1 MKKNWFFLVILLNY
15 FQGLS
20 QDINIDCIAIKQ
32 AGDCYSA
39 IEINPINKLLFNCS
53 PKGFGSQLE
62 IKNNSSKSIFFFEK
76 EHNTIWLKFNC
87 PYDALM
93 CFDIIPNDTTY
104 DFDFLLFKNEGN
116 NFCKNLNYKD
126 SKPIRTNI
134 SRNNLKNKSI
144 TGLNINAKK
153 EYIPSGIQPM
163 YSKALKVNK
172 SENYF
177 LVIDNVYG
185 GESGFSIQF
194 NYYEEKNIKGSIID
208 KNTNNPIYSNIK
220 IENAN
225 NGKQIAESQSDS
237 ITGEFN
243 LDYKATINEDYY
255 LITESKNYFFS
266 ETLISSISKN
276 DTVSSDLDIKVSKL
290 KKNENLKLHNLNFY
304 GDSYEYLPTAIPS
317 LNRLLSLMQNNSTL
331 KILIE
336 GHTNG
341 CPGGIEYSQMLS
353 ENRAKTIKD
362 FLIKNGINKQ
372 RLVSKGFNCSK
383 MLYPNM
389 ETNSELG
396 ENDEQESRNIGFR
409 FLTKTS
415 INKKIGGNRCYYL
428 FNSVI

>member
-62 IKNNSSKSIFFFEK
+62 IKNNSSKSMFFFEK

-116 NFCKNLNYKD
+116 NFCKNLNYKH

-276 DTVSSDLDIKVSKL
+276 DTVSSYLDIKVSKL

-353 ENRAKTIKD
+353 EIRAKTIKD

-389 ETNSELG
+389 ETNSDWE
-396 ENDEQESRNIGFR
+396 
-409 FLTKTS
+409 KMM
-415 INKKIGGNRCYYL
+415 NRRVEIL
-428 FNSVI
+428 VLDF

>member
-53 PKGFGSQLE
+53 PKGCGSQLE

-87 PYDALM
+87 PYNALM
-93 CFDIIPNDTTY
+93 CFDIVPNDTTY
-104 DFDFLLFKNEGN
+104 DFDFLLFKNEEN
-116 NFCKNLNYKD
+116 NFCKNLNYKQT
-126 SKPIRTNI
+126 KPIRTNI

-153 EYIPSGIQPM
+153 QFIPSGIQPM

-194 NYYEEKNIKGSIID
+194 NYYKEKTIKGSIID

-237 ITGEFN
+237 ITGEFK
-243 LDYKATINEDYY
+243 LDYKATINEDYF
-255 LITESKNYFFS
+255 LITESKNYFFT
-266 ETLISSISKN
+266 ETLISSISKYN
-276 DTVSSDLDIKVSKL
+276 TVSSDLEIKVSKL

-389 ETNSELG
+389 ETNSER
-396 ENDEQESRNIGFR
+396 E
-409 FLTKTS
+409 KMM
-415 INKKIGGNRCYYL
+415 NRRVEIL
-428 FNSVI
+428 VLDF

>member
-1 MKKNWFFLVILLNY
+1 MKKNCFFLVILLNY

-53 PKGFGSQLE
+53 PKGFGNQLE
-62 IKNNSSKSIFFFEK
+62 IKNNSSKSMFFFEK

-104 DFDFLLFKNEGN
+104 DFDFLLFKNKGN
-116 NFCKNLNYKD
+116 NFCKNLNYKH

-243 LDYKATINEDYY
+243 LVYKATINEDYY

-331 KILIE
+331 IILIE

-389 ETNSELG
+389 ETNSDWE
-396 ENDEQESRNIGFR
+396 
-409 FLTKTS
+409 KMM
-415 INKKIGGNRCYYL
+415 NRRVEIL
-428 FNSVI
+428 VLDF

>member
-53 PKGFGSQLE
+53 PKGSGSQLE

-87 PYDALM
+87 PYNALM

-104 DFDFLLFKNEGN
+104 DFDFLLFKNEEN
-116 NFCKNLNYKD
+116 NFCKNLNYKQT
-126 SKPIRTNI
+126 KPIRTNI

-153 EYIPSGIQPM
+153 QFIPSGIQPM

-194 NYYEEKNIKGSIID
+194 NYYKEKNIKGSIID

-220 IENAN
+220 IENAY

-243 LDYKATINEDYY
+243 LDYKATINDNYY

-266 ETLISSISKN
+266 ETLISSNSKN
-276 DTVSSDLDIKVSKL
+276 YTVSSDLDIKVSKL

-353 ENRAKTIKD
+353 ENRAKTIEY
-362 FLIKNGINKQ
+362 FLIENGVKKQ

-389 ETNSELG
+389 ETNSEL
-396 ENDEQESRNIGFR
+396 E
-409 FLTKTS
+409 KMM
-415 INKKIGGNRCYYL
+415 NRRVEIL
-428 FNSVI
+428 VLDF

>member
-15 FQGLS
+15 FQALS

-53 PKGFGSQLE
+53 PKGSGSQLE

-93 CFDIIPNDTTY
+93 CFDIIPSDTTY

-116 NFCKNLNYKD
+116 NFCKNLNYKQT
-126 SKPIRTNI
+126 KPIRTNI

-185 GESGFSIQF
+185 GKSGFSIQF
-194 NYYEEKNIKGSIID
+194 NYYKEKNIKGSIID

-220 IENAN
+220 IENAY

-243 LDYKATINEDYY
+243 LDYKATINDDYY

-266 ETLISSISKN
+266 ETLISSNSKN
-276 DTVSSDLDIKVSKL
+276 YTVSSDLEIKVSKL
-290 KKNENLKLHNLNFY
+290 KRNENLKLHNLNFY

-341 CPGGIEYSQMLS
+341 CPGGIEYSQILS

-362 FLIKNGINKQ
+362 FLIKNGVNKQ

-389 ETNSELG
+389 ETNSEL
-396 ENDEQESRNIGFR
+396 E
-409 FLTKTS
+409 KMM
-415 INKKIGGNRCYYL
+415 NRRVEIL
-428 FNSVI
+428 VLDF

>member
-62 IKNNSSKSIFFFEK
+62 IKNNSSKSMFFFEK

-116 NFCKNLNYKD
+116 NFCKNLNYKET
-126 SKPIRTNI
+126 KPIRTNI

-276 DTVSSDLDIKVSKL
+276 DTVSSYLDIKVSKL

-353 ENRAKTIKD
+353 EIRAKTIKD

-389 ETNSELG
+389 ETNSDWE
-396 ENDEQESRNIGFR
+396 
-409 FLTKTS
+409 KMM
-415 INKKIGGNRCYYL
+415 NRRVEIL
-428 FNSVI
+428 VLDF

>member
-32 AGDCYSA
+32 AGDCDSA

-116 NFCKNLNYKD
+116 NFCKNLNYKH

-134 SRNNLKNKSI
+134 SRNNLKNMSI

-153 EYIPSGIQPM
+153 EYVPSGIQPM

-290 KKNENLKLHNLNFY
+290 KIMKILNF
-304 GDSYEYLPTAIPS
+304 I
-317 LNRLLSLMQNNSTL
+317 
-331 KILIE
+331 I
-336 GHTNG
+336 
-341 CPGGIEYSQMLS
+341 
-353 ENRAKTIKD
+353 
-362 FLIKNGINKQ
+362 
-372 RLVSKGFNCSK
+372 
-383 MLYPNM
+383 
-389 ETNSELG
+389 
-396 ENDEQESRNIGFR
+396 
-409 FLTKTS
+409 
-415 INKKIGGNRCYYL
+415 
-428 FNSVI
+428 

>member
-1 MKKNWFFLVILLNY
+1 MKKIWFFLAILLNY
-15 FQGLS
+15 FHGLS

-62 IKNNSSKSIFFFEK
+62 IKNNSSKSMFFFEK

-116 NFCKNLNYKD
+116 NFCKNLNYNHT
-126 SKPIRTNI
+126 KPIRTNI

-163 YSKALKVNK
+163 YSMALKVNK

-194 NYYEEKNIKGSIID
+194 NYYKEKTIKGSIID
-208 KNTNNPIYSNIK
+208 NNTNNPIYSNIK
-220 IENAN
+220 IESAN
-225 NGKQIAESQSDS
+225 TGKQIAEFQSDS

-243 LDYKATINEDYY
+243 LDYKAKINEDYY

-266 ETLISSISKN
+266 ETLLSSIFKN
-276 DTVSSDLDIKVSKL
+276 DTLSSDLEIKVPKL

-362 FLIKNGINKQ
+362 FLIKNGVNKQ

-383 MLYPNM
+383 MLYPHM
-389 ETNSELG
+389 KTNSDWE
-396 ENDEQESRNIGFR
+396 
-409 FLTKTS
+409 KMM
-415 INKKIGGNRCYYL
+415 NRRVEIL
-428 FNSVI
+428 VLDF

>member
-32 AGDCYSA
+32 AGDCDSA

-116 NFCKNLNYKD
+116 NFCKNLNYKH

-134 SRNNLKNKSI
+134 SRNNLKNMSI

-153 EYIPSGIQPM
+153 EYVPSGIQPM

-389 ETNSELG
+389 ETNSDWE
-396 ENDEQESRNIGFR
+396 
-409 FLTKTS
+409 KMM
-415 INKKIGGNRCYYL
+415 NRRVEIL
-428 FNSVI
+428 VLDF

>member
-53 PKGFGSQLE
+53 PKGCGSQLE

-76 EHNTIWLKFNC
+76 EHNTVWLKFNC
-87 PYDALM
+87 PYNALM
-93 CFDIIPNDTTY
+93 CFDIVPNDTTY
-104 DFDFLLFKNEGN
+104 DFDFLLFKNEEN
-116 NFCKNLNYKD
+116 NFCKNLIYKQT
-126 SKPIRTNI
+126 KPIRTNI

-153 EYIPSGIQPM
+153 QFIPSGIQPM

-194 NYYEEKNIKGSIID
+194 NYYKEKTIKGSIID

-243 LDYKATINEDYY
+243 LDYKATINEDYF
-255 LITESKNYFFS
+255 LITESKNYFFT
-266 ETLISSISKN
+266 ETLISSISKYN
-276 DTVSSDLDIKVSKL
+276 TLSSDLEIKVSKL

-383 MLYPNM
+383 MLYPHM
-389 ETNSELG
+389 ETNSER
-396 ENDEQESRNIGFR
+396 E
-409 FLTKTS
+409 KMM
-415 INKKIGGNRCYYL
+415 NRRVEIL
-428 FNSVI
+428 VLDF

>member
-20 QDINIDCIAIKQ
+20 QYINIDCIAIKQ

-87 PYDALM
+87 PYNALM

-116 NFCKNLNYKD
+116 DFCKTLNYKET
-126 SKPIRTNI
+126 KPIRTNI

-153 EYIPSGIQPM
+153 QFIPSGIQPM
-163 YSKALKVNK
+163 YSKALEVNK

-194 NYYEEKNIKGSIID
+194 NYYEEKNIKGRIID

-266 ETLISSISKN
+266 ETLISSNSKN
-276 DTVSSDLDIKVSKL
+276 YTVSSDLDIKVSKL

-389 ETNSELG
+389 ETNSEL
-396 ENDEQESRNIGFR
+396 E
-409 FLTKTS
+409 KMM
-415 INKKIGGNRCYYL
+415 NRRVEIL
-428 FNSVI
+428 VLDF

>member
-1 MKKNWFFLVILLNY
+1 MKKNCFFLVILLNY

-62 IKNNSSKSIFFFEK
+62 IKNNSSKSMFFFEK

-116 NFCKNLNYKD
+116 NFCKNLNYKH

-389 ETNSELG
+389 KTNSDWE
-396 ENDEQESRNIGFR
+396 
-409 FLTKTS
+409 KMM
-415 INKKIGGNRCYYL
+415 NRRVEIL
-428 FNSVI
+428 VLDF

>member
-87 PYDALM
+87 PYNALM

-116 NFCKNLNYKD
+116 NFCKNLNYKH

-389 ETNSELG
+389 ETNSEL
-396 ENDEQESRNIGFR
+396 E
-409 FLTKTS
+409 KMM
-415 INKKIGGNRCYYL
+415 NRRVEIL
-428 FNSVI
+428 VLDF

>member
-1 MKKNWFFLVILLNY
+1 MKKNCFFLVILLNY

-116 NFCKNLNYKD
+116 NFCKNLNYKH

-389 ETNSELG
+389 ETNSDWE
-396 ENDEQESRNIGFR
+396 
-409 FLTKTS
+409 KMM
-415 INKKIGGNRCYYL
+415 NRRVEIL
-428 FNSVI
+428 VLDF

>member
-62 IKNNSSKSIFFFEK
+62 IKNNSSKSMFFFEK

-87 PYDALM
+87 SYDALM
-93 CFDIIPNDTTY
+93 CFDIIPYDTTY

-116 NFCKNLNYKD
+116 NFCKNLNYKQT
-126 SKPIRTNI
+126 KPIRTNI

-276 DTVSSDLDIKVSKL
+276 DTVSSYLDIKVSKL

-389 ETNSELG
+389 KTNSDWE
-396 ENDEQESRNIGFR
+396 
-409 FLTKTS
+409 KMM
-415 INKKIGGNRCYYL
+415 NRRVEIL
-428 FNSVI
+428 VLDF

>member
-1 MKKNWFFLVILLNY
+1 MKKNCFFLVILLNY

-53 PKGFGSQLE
+53 PKGFGNQLE
-62 IKNNSSKSIFFFEK
+62 IKNNSSKSMFFFEK

-116 NFCKNLNYKD
+116 NFCKNLNYKH

-134 SRNNLKNKSI
+134 SRNNLKNMSI

-243 LDYKATINEDYY
+243 LVYKATINEDYY

-389 ETNSELG
+389 KTNSDWE
-396 ENDEQESRNIGFR
+396 
-409 FLTKTS
+409 KMM
-415 INKKIGGNRCYYL
+415 NRRVEIL
-428 FNSVI
+428 VLDF

>member
-116 NFCKNLNYKD
+116 NFCKNLNYKET
-126 SKPIRTNI
+126 KPIRTNI

-341 CPGGIEYSQMLS
+341 CPSGIEYSQMLS

-362 FLIKNGINKQ
+362 FLIENGVKKQ

-389 ETNSELG
+389 ETNSEW
-396 ENDEQESRNIGFR
+396 E
-409 FLTKTS
+409 KMM
-415 INKKIGGNRCYYL
+415 NRRVEIL
-428 FNSVI
+428 VLDF

>member
-1 MKKNWFFLVILLNY
+1 MKKNCFFLVILLNY

-62 IKNNSSKSIFFFEK
+62 IKNNSSKSMFFFEK

-116 NFCKNLNYKD
+116 NLCKNLNYKET
-126 SKPIRTNI
+126 KPIRTNI

-276 DTVSSDLDIKVSKL
+276 DTVSSYLDIKVSKL

-389 ETNSELG
+389 ETNSDWE
-396 ENDEQESRNIGFR
+396 
-409 FLTKTS
+409 KMM
-415 INKKIGGNRCYYL
+415 NRRVEIL
-428 FNSVI
+428 VLDF

>member
-62 IKNNSSKSIFFFEK
+62 IKNNSSKSMFFFEK

-116 NFCKNLNYKD
+116 NFCKNLNYKQT
-126 SKPIRTNI
+126 KPIRTNI

-276 DTVSSDLDIKVSKL
+276 DTVSSYLDIKVSKL

-389 ETNSELG
+389 ETNSDWE
-396 ENDEQESRNIGFR
+396 
-409 FLTKTS
+409 KMM
-415 INKKIGGNRCYYL
+415 NRRVEIL
-428 FNSVI
+428 VLDF

>member
-62 IKNNSSKSIFFFEK
+62 IKNNSSKSMFFFEK

-93 CFDIIPNDTTY
+93 CFDIIPYDTTY

-116 NFCKNLNYKD
+116 NFCKNLNYKQT
-126 SKPIRTNI
+126 KPIRTNI

-389 ETNSELG
+389 KTNSDWE
-396 ENDEQESRNIGFR
+396 
-409 FLTKTS
+409 KMM
-415 INKKIGGNRCYYL
+415 NRRVEIL
-428 FNSVI
+428 VLDF

>member
-1 MKKNWFFLVILLNY
+1 MKKNWFFLTILLTY
-15 FQGLS
+15 FHGLS
-20 QDINIDCIAIKQ
+20 QDINIDCKTTKQ
-32 AGDCYSA
+32 ANDCYTA
-39 IEINPINKLLFNCS
+39 ILINPINKLIFNCS
-53 PKGFGSQLE
+53 PQGFGSQLE

-76 EHNTIWLKFNC
+76 EHNTIWLQFNC

-93 CFDIIPNDTTY
+93 CFDIIPIDTTY
-104 DFDFLLFKNEGN
+104 DFDFLLFKNEENG
-116 NFCKNLNYKD
+116 FCKNLNYNHK
-126 SKPIRTNI
+126 KPVRSNI

-194 NYYEEKNIKGSIID
+194 KYYKEKSIKGRIID
-208 KNTNNPIYSNIK
+208 KNTNTAIYSNIK

-225 NGKQIAESQSDS
+225 SGEQIAECQSDS
-237 ITGEFN
+237 ISGEFT
-243 LDYKATINEDYY
+243 LDYKEIINEEYY

-266 ETLISSISKN
+266 ETLMNSISKT
-276 DTVSSDLDIKVSKL
+276 DTVSSDLEIKVPKL

-317 LNRLLSLMQNNSTL
+317 LNRLLSLLQNNTTL

-353 ENRAKTIKD
+353 EKRAKTIKD
-362 FLIKNGINKQ
+362 FLIKNGVKKQ

-383 MLYPNM
+383 MIYPHM
-389 ETNSELG
+389 ETNSDRE
-396 ENDEQESRNIGFR
+396 
-409 FLTKTS
+409 KMM
-415 INKKIGGNRCYYL
+415 NRRVEIL
-428 FNSVI
+428 VLDF

>member
-116 NFCKNLNYKD
+116 NFCKNLNYKH

-389 ETNSELG
+389 ETNSDWE
-396 ENDEQESRNIGFR
+396 
-409 FLTKTS
+409 KMM
-415 INKKIGGNRCYYL
+415 NRRVEIL
-428 FNSVI
+428 VLDF

>member
-1 MKKNWFFLVILLNY
+1 MKKIWFFLAILLNY

-20 QDINIDCIAIKQ
+20 QDINIDCIAIEQ

-39 IEINPINKLLFNCS
+39 IEINPINKLIFNCS
-53 PKGFGSQLE
+53 PKGYGNQLE
-62 IKNNSSKSIFFFEK
+62 IKNNSSKSMFFFEK

-104 DFDFLLFKNEGN
+104 DFDFLLFKNKGN
-116 NFCKNLNYKD
+116 NFCKNLNYKH

-134 SRNNLKNKSI
+134 SRNNLKNMSI

-153 EYIPSGIQPM
+153 EYVPSGIQPM

-172 SENYF
+172 TENYF

-208 KNTNNPIYSNIK
+208 KNTNNPISSNIK

-225 NGKQIAESQSDS
+225 NGKQIAEFHSDS

-243 LDYKATINEDYY
+243 LNYKAIINEDYY

-266 ETLISSISKN
+266 ETLLSSISKN
-276 DTVSSDLDIKVSKL
+276 DTLSSGLEIKVSKL

-389 ETNSELG
+389 ETNSEL
-396 ENDEQESRNIGFR
+396 E
-409 FLTKTS
+409 KMM
-415 INKKIGGNRCYYL
+415 NRRVEIL
-428 FNSVI
+428 VLDF

>member
-1 MKKNWFFLVILLNY
+1 MKKKWFFLAILLNY
-15 FQGLS
+15 FHGLS

-53 PKGFGSQLE
+53 PKGSGNQLE
-62 IKNNSSKSIFFFEK
+62 IKNNSSKSMFFFEK

-116 NFCKNLNYKD
+116 NFCKNLNYKH

-194 NYYEEKNIKGSIID
+194 NYYEEKNIKGRIID

-243 LDYKATINEDYY
+243 LDYKAKINEDYY

-389 ETNSELG
+389 ETNSEL
-396 ENDEQESRNIGFR
+396 E
-409 FLTKTS
+409 KMM
-415 INKKIGGNRCYYL
+415 NRRVEIL
-428 FNSVI
+428 VLDF

>member
-39 IEINPINKLLFNCS
+39 IEINPINKLIFNCS
-53 PKGFGSQLE
+53 PKGYGNQLE

-116 NFCKNLNYKD
+116 NFCKNLNYKH

-389 ETNSELG
+389 ETNSEL
-396 ENDEQESRNIGFR
+396 EK
-409 FLTKTS
+409 LM
-415 INKKIGGNRCYYL
+415 NRRVEIL
-428 FNSVI
+428 VLDF

>member
-62 IKNNSSKSIFFFEK
+62 IKNNSSNSIFFFEK

-87 PYDALM
+87 PYNALM
-93 CFDIIPNDTTY
+93 CFNIIPNDTTY
-104 DFDFLLFKNEGN
+104 DFDFLLFKNEEN
-116 NFCKNLNYKD
+116 NFCKNLNYKQT
-126 SKPIRTNI
+126 KPIRTNF

-153 EYIPSGIQPM
+153 QFIPSGIQPM

-172 SENYF
+172 SENYL

-185 GESGFSIQF
+185 GKSGFSLQF
-194 NYYEEKNIKGSIID
+194 NYYKEINIKGSIID
-208 KNTNNPIYSNIK
+208 KNTNTPIYSDIK

-225 NGKQIAESQSDS
+225 SGEMVAESQSDT

-276 DTVSSDLDIKVSKL
+276 DTVSTDFEIKVQKL

-353 ENRAKTIKD
+353 EKRAKTIKD
-362 FLIKNGINKQ
+362 FLISNGVNKQ

-383 MLYPNM
+383 MLYPHM
-389 ETNSELG
+389 ETNSDWE
-396 ENDEQESRNIGFR
+396 RMM
-409 FLTKTS
+409 
-415 INKKIGGNRCYYL
+415 NRRVEIL
-428 FNSVI
+428 VLDF

>member
-1 MKKNWFFLVILLNY
+1 MKNKLILFTVLLNY
-15 FQGLS
+15 FHGLS
-20 QDINIDCIAIKQ
+20 QDVSIDCITIKQ

-39 IEINPINKLLFNCS
+39 IEINPINKLLFDCS

-62 IKNNSSKSIFFFEK
+62 IKNNSSKSVFFFEK

-116 NFCKNLNYKD
+116 NFCKNLNYKQT
-126 SKPIRTNI
+126 KPIRTNI

-144 TGLNINAKK
+144 TGLNINAK
-153 EYIPSGIQPM
+153 EQFVPSGIQPM
-163 YSKALKVNK
+163 YSKALKVDK

-185 GESGFSIQF
+185 GESGFSIEF
-194 NYYEEKNIKGSIID
+194 NYYKEKNIKGSIID

-237 ITGEFN
+237 ITGEFY
-243 LDYKATINEDYY
+243 LDYMTTINEDYY

-266 ETLISSISKN
+266 ETLISSNSKN
-276 DTVSSDLDIKVSKL
+276 YTVSSDLEIKVSKL

-389 ETNSELG
+389 ETNSEL
-396 ENDEQESRNIGFR
+396 E
-409 FLTKTS
+409 KMM
-415 INKKIGGNRCYYL
+415 NRRVEIL
-428 FNSVI
+428 VLDF

>member
-62 IKNNSSKSIFFFEK
+62 IKNNSSKSMFFFEK

-116 NFCKNLNYKD
+116 NFCKNLNYKH

-389 ETNSELG
+389 ETNSDWE
-396 ENDEQESRNIGFR
+396 
-409 FLTKTS
+409 KMM
-415 INKKIGGNRCYYL
+415 NRRVEIL
-428 FNSVI
+428 VLDF

>member
-116 NFCKNLNYKD
+116 NFCKNLNYKH

-134 SRNNLKNKSI
+134 SRNNLKNMSI

-153 EYIPSGIQPM
+153 EYVPSGIQPM

-276 DTVSSDLDIKVSKL
+276 DTVSLYLDIKVSKL

-389 ETNSELG
+389 KTNSDWE
-396 ENDEQESRNIGFR
+396 
-409 FLTKTS
+409 KMM
-415 INKKIGGNRCYYL
+415 NRRVEIL
-428 FNSVI
+428 VLDF

>member
-116 NFCKNLNYKD
+116 NFCKNLNYKH

-266 ETLISSISKN
+266 ETLISSNSKN
-276 DTVSSDLDIKVSKL
+276 YTVSSDLDIKVSKL

-389 ETNSELG
+389 ETNSEL
-396 ENDEQESRNIGFR
+396 EK
-409 FLTKTS
+409 LM
-415 INKKIGGNRCYYL
+415 NRRVEIL
-428 FNSVI
+428 VLDF

>member
-32 AGDCYSA
+32 AGDCDSA

-116 NFCKNLNYKD
+116 NFCKNLNYKH

-389 ETNSELG
+389 KTNSDWE
-396 ENDEQESRNIGFR
+396 
-409 FLTKTS
+409 KMM
-415 INKKIGGNRCYYL
+415 NRRVEIL
-428 FNSVI
+428 VLDF

>member
-1 MKKNWFFLVILLNY
+1 MKKIWFFLTILLAY
-15 FQGLS
+15 FHGLS
-20 QDINIDCIAIKQ
+20 QNIIIDCITTKQ
-32 AGDCYSA
+32 ASDCYSA
-39 IEINPINKLLFNCS
+39 IEINPVNKLLFNCS
-53 PKGFGSQLE
+53 PQGFGSQLE
-62 IKNNSSKSIFFFEK
+62 IKNNSPKSIFFFEK

-93 CFDIIPNDTTY
+93 CFDIIPIDTTY
-104 DFDFLLFKNEGN
+104 DFDFLLFKNEEN
-116 NFCKNLNYKD
+116 DFCKNLNYNHE
-126 SKPIRTNI
+126 KPVRSNI

-153 EYIPSGIQPM
+153 KYIPSGIQPM

-185 GESGFSIQF
+185 GESGFSLQF
-194 NYYEEKNIKGSIID
+194 SYYKEKNIKGKIMD
-208 KNTNNPIYSNIK
+208 KNTNSAIYSNII
-220 IENAN
+220 IESAN
-225 NGKQIAESQSDS
+225 SGEQIAESQSDS
-237 ITGEFN
+237 VTGEFN
-243 LDYKATINEDYY
+243 LDYKAIINEDYY

-266 ETLISSISKN
+266 ETLINTISKT
-276 DTVSSDLDIKVSKL
+276 DTFSTNLEIKVPKL

-353 ENRAKTIKD
+353 EQRAKTIKD
-362 FLIKNGINKQ
+362 FLIKNGVKKQ

-389 ETNSELG
+389 ETNSDWE
-396 ENDEQESRNIGFR
+396 
-409 FLTKTS
+409 KMM
-415 INKKIGGNRCYYL
+415 NRRVEIL
-428 FNSVI
+428 VLDF

>member
-1 MKKNWFFLVILLNY
+1 MKKIWFFLAILLNY

-20 QDINIDCIAIKQ
+20 QDINIDCIAIEQ

-53 PKGFGSQLE
+53 PKGYGNQLE
-62 IKNNSSKSIFFFEK
+62 IKNNSSKSMFFFEK

-104 DFDFLLFKNEGN
+104 DFDFLLFKNKGN
-116 NFCKNLNYKD
+116 NFCKNLNYKH

-134 SRNNLKNKSI
+134 SRNNLKNMSI

-153 EYIPSGIQPM
+153 EYVPSGIQPM

-172 SENYF
+172 TENYF

-243 LDYKATINEDYY
+243 LVYKATINEDYY

-266 ETLISSISKN
+266 ETLLSSIFKN
-276 DTVSSDLDIKVSKL
+276 DTLSSDLEIKVPKL

-389 ETNSELG
+389 ETNSEL
-396 ENDEQESRNIGFR
+396 EK
-409 FLTKTS
+409 LM
-415 INKKIGGNRCYYL
+415 NRRVEIL
-428 FNSVI
+428 VLDF